1 MWITPASLIFT
12 GFQAPQTT
20 KKKFPNYIIGALQR
34 CGESWQYKSIFKG
47 IDNIDLEK
55 ELKSYL

>member
-20 KKKFPNYIIGALQR
+20 QKKSPN
-34 CGESWQYKSIFKG
+34 YKSIKLFIIYIYPPKLSKRIFYNSHILSIG
-47 IDNIDLEK
+47 F
-55 ELKSYL
+55 